1 MAKKELTFEE
11 SMDRLDEIVSLLEEN
26 EQPLN
31 QSIDLFEEGL
41 KLVRHCDD
49 MLKKFEERI
58 EEIKSRNG
66 GTEDEEL

>member
-66 GTEDEEL
+66 GAEDEEL